1 MEISLLG
8 PLRVEHESEE
18 ITFSA
23 AKERSLLRVLA
34 LQPSRVVSTD
44 ALICALWGDQPPQ
57 AARKTLQ
64 TYIWNLRRVLGE
76 STIETRP
83 PGYRLAVEPQ
93 QVDVVNFRALIGKGE
108 AALRAGDHETASS
121 HLGAAVALW
130 RGDPC
135 IDVAPHTGLANEG
148 VRLTEEYLTALESRL
163 AADLALGRH
172 HQLVS
177 EVEALVADNPY
188 RERLW
193 AHLIVARYRCGQQAA
208 ALAAFQRVRAMLAEE
223 LGLEPGGEL
232 RRLELAVLDQDPG
245 LDAPVPAPLASDVGM
260 IPTPVRYVTCA
271 DGVAIA
277 YQVMGSGPIDILAV
291 PGFMSH
297 LDIWW
302 NAPTDRL
309 VCALASMGRLICFD
323 KRGMGMSDRPEHI
336 RAEQWIDDA
345 VAVLD
350 AVGSSSAVV
359 LGVSGGV
366 PTAIQLA
373 HRHPSR
379 VERLALYGGY
389 ARLLAAQDY
398 EIGLD
403 RSVVESFV
411 EVLIDEWGSGV
422 GIDAYAP
429 ARAEEPGVR
438 DYWARY
444 QQLSASPPAAM
455 RFLAAAID
463 VDVRELLPEID
474 VPSLVVHA
482 ERDVVVPVAMAR
494 YMADRLP
501 GARLVTLDSD
511 IHLMCVSDVV
521 DEIIAEIGAFLRRP
535 EMAPTPM

>member
-1 MEISLLG
+1 
-8 PLRVEHESEE
+8 
-18 ITFSA
+18 
-23 AKERSLLRVLA
+23 
-34 LQPSRVVSTD
+34 
-44 ALICALWGDQPPQ
+44 
-57 AARKTLQ
+57 
-64 TYIWNLRRVLGE
+64 
-76 STIETRP
+76 
-83 PGYRLAVEPQ
+83 
-93 QVDVVNFRALIGKGE
+93 
-108 AALRAGDHETASS
+108 
-121 HLGAAVALW
+121 
-130 RGDPC
+130 
-135 IDVAPHTGLANEG
+135 
-148 VRLTEEYLTALESRL
+148 
-163 AADLALGRH
+163 
-172 HQLVS
+172 
-177 EVEALVADNPY
+177 
-188 RERLW
+188 
-193 AHLIVARYRCGQQAA
+193 
-208 ALAAFQRVRAMLAEE
+208 
-223 LGLEPGGEL
+223 
-232 RRLELAVLDQDPG
+232 
-245 LDAPVPAPLASDVGM
+245 
-260 IPTPVRYVTCA
+260 
-271 DGVAIA
+271 
-277 YQVMGSGPIDILAV
+277 
-291 PGFMSH
+291 
-297 LDIWW
+297 
-302 NAPTDRL
+302 
-309 VCALASMGRLICFD
+309 MGRLICFD

-411 EVLIDEWGSGV
+411 EVLIDEWGTGV

-482 ERDVVVPVAMAR
+482 ERDVVVPVTMAR

-535 EMAPTPM
+535 EMAPTPI